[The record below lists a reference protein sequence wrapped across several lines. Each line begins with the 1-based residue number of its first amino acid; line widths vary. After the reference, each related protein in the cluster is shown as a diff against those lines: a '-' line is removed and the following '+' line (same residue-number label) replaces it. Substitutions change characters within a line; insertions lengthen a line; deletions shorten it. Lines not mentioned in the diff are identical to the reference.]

1 MQQANK
7 AKEKE
12 GPVPPKIKDLDF
24 ERNRRIRRQSV
35 IRYMERYTRCDIA
48 RRRQ

>member
-1 MQQANK
+1 MQQANT

-24 ERNRRIRRQSV
+24 ERNRRISV
-35 IRYMERYTRCDIA
+35 KASSDIWRGILA
-48 RRRQ
+48 VT